1 MKKKKL
7 LLSLIIAFTATTSLA
22 QHHNYYGVHTYHGP
36 VVVNRYYGHSGCYGC
51 GIGAAILGGT
61 IIGSALAQSYYAPPP
76 IIVTTPPV
84 VYTTPAVPAGYHWQN
99 MLDST
104 CNCYR
109 NVLVP
114 N

>member
-1 MKKKKL
+1 MAKKKFI
-7 LLSLIIAFTATTSLA
+7 LSLILAFTATSSLA
-22 QHHNYYGVHTYHGP
+22 QYHSGHTYHGP
-36 VVVNRYYGHSGCYGC
+36 VVVNRYYGHGGCYGC
-51 GIGAAILGGT
+51 GIGAAIVGGT
-61 IIGSALAQSYYAPPP
+61 IIGSVLSRPYYAPAP
-76 IIVTTPPV
+76 IIVTPPPI
-84 VYTTPAVPAGYHWQN
+84 VYTTPDVPYGYHWQT